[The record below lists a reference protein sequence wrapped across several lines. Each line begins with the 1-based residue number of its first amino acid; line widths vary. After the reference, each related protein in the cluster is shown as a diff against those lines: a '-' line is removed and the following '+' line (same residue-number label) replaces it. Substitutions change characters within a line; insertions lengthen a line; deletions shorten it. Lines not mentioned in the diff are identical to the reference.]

1 MEETRMSPA
10 QAARLLGVS
19 YDSVRRA
26 LLAADGGQLRATKNR
41 LVTLAEA
48 RAAIAA
54 RRKYTRS
61 WVRPN

>member
-26 LLAADGGQLRATKNR
+26 LLAADDGKLRATKNR
-41 LVTLAEA
+41 RITLEEA
-48 RAAIAA
+48 RTALAA
-54 RRKYTRS
+54 RRRYTRS
-61 WVRPN
+61 WARPN